1 MGPASTLDVKDLPV
15 MAELSLL
22 GMPSLCSKDARL
34 LFMIEAAYLKNWKLF
49 VAMLP
54 LGSVSRS
61 PTASIRE
68 G

>member
-1 MGPASTLDVKDLPV
+1 

>member
-1 MGPASTLDVKDLPV
+1 MT
-15 MAELSLL
+15 ELSLL
-22 GMPSLCSKDARL
+22 GAVFLCSEVARQL
-34 LFMIEAAYLKNWKLF
+34 CMIEAAYLKNWKLL